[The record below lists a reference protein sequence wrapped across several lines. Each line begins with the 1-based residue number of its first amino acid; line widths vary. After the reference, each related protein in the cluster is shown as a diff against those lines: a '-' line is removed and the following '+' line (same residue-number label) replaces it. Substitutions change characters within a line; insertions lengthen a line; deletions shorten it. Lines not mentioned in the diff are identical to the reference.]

1 MKIAQAKE
9 IFIEPKNS
17 SYKKISVQLFSCT
30 RQVGRSKIKENSC
43 SGEQL
48 KKFKFII
55 LKIVTKVVSV
65 IRQENLFGQDICTRE
80 HLFHESNF
88 NIFYRDDRI
97 K

>member
-17 SYKKISVQLFSCT
+17 SYKKYQVYAQLFSCT

-48 KKFKFII
+48 KMLKFII

-88 NIFYRDDRI
+88 NIFI
-97 K
+97 ATTG